1 MIIYMEQT
9 IDLINGLPQGDLRNS
24 WMQHLHERLEHVF
37 KKSISYYK
45 FIEKSS

>member
-9 IDLINGLPQGDLRNS
+9 IDLINQQQLVDIILSLQDK
-24 WMQHLHERLEHVF
+24 LEHVF

-45 FIEKSS
+45 VIEK